1 MEREQIRGLQAAV
14 TAYLMWGLL
23 TIYWKQLS
31 GLSSFELIGWRVVS
45 ASVVMALVMTATR
58 GWPAIRGAFSD
69 RATGIRI
76 AVSAVLLTANWA
88 TYVWAVVNS
97 RIIETALGYFLAPL
111 GTMAIGV
118 FVLGERITALKRWS
132 VALALAAVV
141 VLTVSYGQVPWIS
154 VILATTWS
162 TYALTKKR
170 VPLEA
175 AESLA
180 AETLVLIVPAVIVV
194 ASGWWRTDGV
204 PHAATAVDWGFL
216 LASGIITAVPLVLF
230 AFAAKRVPFTVLGPV
245 NYLVPIINFLLG
257 WLIYD
262 ELLTTSRFIGFAL
275 VWVALALVTLDTLR
289 SSSQGSRP
297 QAAGAAASNVPAS
310 R

>member
-1 MEREQIRGLQAAV
+1 MEREQLRGLQAAV
-14 TAYLMWGLL
+14 AAYLLWGLL

-31 GLSSFELIGWRVVS
+31 GLNALDLIGWRVLS
-45 ASVVMALVMTATR
+45 ASVVMALVVTVTG
-58 GWPAIRGAFSD
+58 GWPTIRGAFAS
-69 RATGIRI
+69 RGTAIRI
-76 AVSAVLLTANWA
+76 TVSAVLLTANWA

-118 FVLGERITALKRWS
+118 FVLGEQITPLKRWS
-132 VALALAAVV
+132 VLFAVAAVV
-141 VLTVSYGQVPWIS
+141 TLTISYGQLPWIA

-162 TYALTKKR
+162 AYGLTKRR

-175 AESLA
+175 AQSLA
-180 AETLVLIVPAVIVV
+180 AETLVLVVPAALVV

-204 PHAATAVDWGFL
+204 VQSADAVEWGFVL
-216 LASGIITAVPLVLF
+216 GSGIITAVPLVLF
-230 AFAAKRVPFTVLGPV
+230 AFAAKRVPFTVLGPT

-262 ELLTTSRFIGFAL
+262 EQLTASRFVGFAL
-275 VWVALALVTLDTLR
+275 VWVALTLVTLDTLR
-289 SSSQGSRP
+289 PPVS
-297 QAAGAAASNVPAS
+297 AAAEPEAS
-310 R
+310 LA